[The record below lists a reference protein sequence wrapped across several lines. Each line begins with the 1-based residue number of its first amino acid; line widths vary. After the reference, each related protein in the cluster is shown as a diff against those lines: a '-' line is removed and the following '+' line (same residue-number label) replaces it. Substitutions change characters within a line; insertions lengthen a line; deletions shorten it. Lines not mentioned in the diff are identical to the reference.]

1 MGILLSRRYT
11 RVFTYL
17 FITVVLAITVH
28 HYVVKSWIK
37 EHQFQ
42 QQLLTEEYDIDSLLT
57 EHGIDPDIRAD
68 DHIMVNVGVREC
80 YYAFNVFQ
88 WCSGTQKLYNDND
101 YTKNINHERIKC
113 KRININ
119 KDLTGSRA
127 KSWIG
132 KSLFYS
138 YDVMEISSLVPLLIY
153 SKDLISLKGF
163 RSIYASQ
170 DKSEHSCVKF
180 DELCLEPVD
189 LTIDVIKS
197 RESKIITD
205 FTVLFGD
212 DCVDPRPDWT
222 LLKDSPIN
230 HGSSS
235 LKSYVTY
242 KNQILSDRDQTIE
255 LHPDSNGKFKIVQL
269 ADLHMG
275 VGKGKCIDE
284 YPPSPD
290 GVKCEADPKTIKF
303 INKVLDIENPQMV
316 VFTGDQVMG
325 DKSLQDSETTLLKA
339 LSPVIERG
347 IPWALTWGN
356 HDDEGSLSR
365 WQLSELVSKL
375 PFTLFEFSEF
385 DTHDNIFGVGNYF
398 KQVKDD
404 QGKPLITFYFLDS
417 HKYSKA
423 AKISPGYDWIK
434 EKQWEYFKQI
444 YEDRLKTDIEKDPNH
459 LSMAFFHIPLPEY
472 LNQQSKRNPDITN
485 ELVGTFKEGITAPKY
500 NSGGL
505 ETLDSMGVQVT
516 SCGHDHCN
524 DYCLRDDSTPNN
536 VWLCFGGSAGEGA
549 YAGYGGRE
557 RRIRTYELDTHAGSI
572 MSWKR
577 LNGSP
582 EDTFDYQILVNN

>member
-1 MGILLSRRYT
+1 MGMLLSRRYT
-11 RVFTYL
+11 RLFSYL
-17 FITVVLAITVH
+17 FAIVIVTITVH

-37 EHQFQ
+37 EHRYQ
-42 QQLLTEEYDIDSLLT
+42 QQLFTEDYDIDSLLS
-57 EHGIDPDIRAD
+57 EHGIDPNIRAD
-68 DHIMVNVGVREC
+68 DHIMINVGVREC
-80 YYAFNVFQ
+80 FHAFNFIQ
-88 WCSGTQKLYNDND
+88 WCKNPQKLYNENDD
-101 YTKNINHERIKC
+101 YTKNINHNGIKYQRID
-113 KRININ
+113 IN
-119 KDLTGSRA
+119 KDLAGSRT
-127 KSWIG
+127 KNWFG

-138 YDVMEISSLVPLLIY
+138 YDVMDISDLVPLLIY
-153 SKDLISLKGF
+153 SKDLVSLKGF
-163 RSIYASQ
+163 KSISSSR
-170 DKSEHSCVKF
+170 DKDKDHCVRF

-189 LTIDVIKS
+189 LTIDVIKT

-222 LLKDSPIN
+222 LLKDSPII
-230 HGSSS
+230 HGSS
-235 LKSYVTY
+235 LLQSYITY

-255 LHPDSNGKFKIVQL
+255 LHPDEKGKFKIVQL

-284 YPPSPD
+284 FPSSSD
-290 GVKCEADPKTIKF
+290 GVKCEADPKTLNF
-303 INKVLDIENPQMV
+303 INKVLDIEKPQMV
-316 VFTGDQVMG
+316 VFTGDQIMG

-385 DTHDNIFGVGNYF
+385 DTHDNTFGVGNYF

-434 EKQWEYFKQI
+434 EKQWDYFKQM
-444 YEDRLKTDIEKDPNH
+444 YDNRLKADIEKDPNH
-459 LSMAFFHIPLPEY
+459 LSMTCL
-472 LNQQSKRNPDITN
+472 QSKRRYPQINN
-485 ELVGTFKEGITAPKY
+485 EIAGTFKEVCVCTVNIRF
-500 NSGGL
+500 
-505 ETLDSMGVQVT
+505 
-516 SCGHDHCN
+516 H
-524 DYCLRDDSTPNN
+524 
-536 VWLCFGGSAGEGA
+536 
-549 YAGYGGRE
+549 GR
-557 RRIRTYELDTHAGSI
+557 RYS
-572 MSWKR
+572 
-577 LNGSP
+577 
-582 EDTFDYQILVNN
+582 